1 MAFRPNAAARSG
13 IMDDGINHF
22 NGATITIFTGTQP
35 GEGGGSHSDTTLSSG
50 TLPSPAFGAATAGAA
65 GPATSWSLSISAT
78 GTAGWARITQGSA
91 ILDLDVGTTGADL
104 NLDTLSLED
113 GGSVA
118 VSGGSI
124 TLPGNDA

>member
-22 NGATITIFTGTQP
+22 NGASITILDGSQP
-35 GEGGGSHSDTTLSSG
+35 AEGGGSHSDATLASG
-50 TLPSPAFGAATAGAA
+50 TLPSPAFGAASSGGA
-65 GPATSWSLSISAT
+65 GPATNWTLSISAT

-91 ILDLDVGTTGADL
+91 HLDLDLGTSGADL
-104 NLDTLSLED
+104 NVDTLSLED
-113 GGSVA
+113 GGSVS
-118 VSGGSI
+118 VTGGNV